1 MSSNKDNTT
10 PSNTNPPTQSIFTW
24 NVNGIRAVEKKG
36 FLDWLEHTQPD
47 ILCLQETKAQ
57 PDQLSDAL
65 LSEHGYHT
73 VWHSAEKKGY
83 SSVATFSKVAP
94 IASEQGLG
102 IALYDREGRVIISDH
117 GQFILF
123 NIYFPNGQHDL
134 NRVPFKLDFY
144 REVLTRMN
152 AYRNAGR
159 HVIVGGDWNTCHQA
173 IDLKNA
179 KANAKNTGFLPE
191 ERAMIDH
198 YLEQGYRDAFRELYP
213 DESDAY
219 SWWSYRMQ
227 ARARNIGWRL
237 DYFMVN
243 ESLMPFVSDVRIHAE
258 VMGSDH
264 CPVSL
269 HLQGG
274 LS

>member
-1 MSSNKDNTT
+1 MNTLETSS
-10 PSNTNPPTQSIFTW
+10 SQRIFSW

-36 FLDWLEHTQPD
+36 FLDWLNTTQPD
-47 ILCLQETKAQ
+47 ILCIQETKAQ
-57 PDQLSDAL
+57 PDQLSEAL
-65 LSEHGYHT
+65 LSEHGYHV

-83 SSVATFSKVAP
+83 SSVATFSKVEP
-94 IASEQGLG
+94 IHVEKG
-102 IALYDREGRVIISDH
+102 IGNELYDREGRVIITDH
-117 GQFILF
+117 GDFVLF
-123 NIYFPNGQHDL
+123 NIYFPNGQRDL

-144 REVLTRMN
+144 REVLARMN
-152 AYRNAGR
+152 AYRDAGR
-159 HVIVGGDWNTCHQA
+159 HVIVGGDWNTCHQP

-179 KANAKNTGFLPE
+179 KANEKNTGFLPE

-198 YLEQGYRDAFRELYP
+198 YMDHGYVDTFRVQYPEQA
-213 DESDAY
+213 DAY
-219 SWWSYRMQ
+219 TWWSYRMQ

-243 ESLMPFVSDVRIHAE
+243 ESLMPFVQDTRIHAD

-269 HLQGG
+269 HLQRGI
-274 LS
+274 L